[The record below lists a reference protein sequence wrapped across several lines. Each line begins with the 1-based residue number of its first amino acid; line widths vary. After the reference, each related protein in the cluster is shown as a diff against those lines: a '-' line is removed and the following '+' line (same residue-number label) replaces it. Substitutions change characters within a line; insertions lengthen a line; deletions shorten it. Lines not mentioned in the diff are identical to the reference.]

1 MSIRLMASTSRLTP
15 VVVFALCVLG
25 LGESGA
31 ARAAAI
37 HPDRIYVNGEI
48 ITLDAEGAV
57 ARAVA
62 VLGDTIVAVGNDAEI
77 RALAGPTTVV
87 VDLDGTAMT
96 PGFYAPHDHFPGSGR
111 VAVTSVDLNSPPI
124 GKMTT
129 VDEIVAALGARAART
144 PRGDWV
150 VGRGYDDTLVEEMRH
165 PTRHDLDRAST
176 EHPIWIT
183 HISGHRGV
191 ANSLALKLASVTGQ
205 TPQPEG
211 GVIRMDPGT
220 GEPNGVFE
228 ESGGMVRRLI
238 PPISDEDKWEAFAWA
253 VRDYVEDGVTTNVI
267 TGGGRQSV
275 ADLQT
280 ALAKG
285 ILKQRVITMV
295 SRANPGE
302 PSSAELGG
310 FISGFGNER
319 LKLGGIKIV
328 QDGSNQGFT
337 GYFTQPYHTPFK
349 GDPTYRGYPRRSRAA
364 LTAMVKELHAA
375 GYQIAI
381 HGNGDAAID
390 DILHAFREA
399 QEEFPRPDARHRIE
413 HCQMVR
419 MDQLDTINELGIT
432 PSFFVGHVYYWGDR
446 HRDIFMGP
454 ERAARISPLK
464 SARDRGIRFTV
475 HDDTPVTPVNP
486 LQLVWVSVNRLTMSG
501 KPLGPE
507 ERITPEQA
515 LRAITIDAAW
525 QNFEENIKG
534 SIEPGKLADLVRLS
548 ESPLSV
554 DPARIRDIQVLET
567 IVGGET
573 VFTR

>member
-205 TPQPEG
+205 PPSRRAASFG
-211 GVIRMDPGT
+211 WIPGRA
-220 GEPNGVFE
+220 
-228 ESGGMVRRLI
+228 S
-238 PPISDEDKWEAFAWA
+238 
-253 VRDYVEDGVTTNVI
+253 
-267 TGGGRQSV
+267 
-275 ADLQT
+275 QT
-280 ALAKG
+280 AC
-285 ILKQRVITMV
+285 
-295 SRANPGE
+295 SR
-302 PSSAELGG
+302 
-310 FISGFGNER
+310 
-319 LKLGGIKIV
+319 
-328 QDGSNQGFT
+328 
-337 GYFTQPYHTPFK
+337 
-349 GDPTYRGYPRRSRAA
+349 RAA
-364 LTAMVKELHAA
+364 
-375 GYQIAI
+375 
-381 HGNGDAAID
+381 
-390 DILHAFREA
+390 
-399 QEEFPRPDARHRIE
+399 
-413 HCQMVR
+413 
-419 MDQLDTINELGIT
+419 
-432 PSFFVGHVYYWGDR
+432 
-446 HRDIFMGP
+446 
-454 ERAARISPLK
+454 
-464 SARDRGIRFTV
+464 
-475 HDDTPVTPVNP
+475 
-486 LQLVWVSVNRLTMSG
+486 
-501 KPLGPE
+501 
-507 ERITPEQA
+507 
-515 LRAITIDAAW
+515 AW
-525 QNFEENIKG
+525 
-534 SIEPGKLADLVRLS
+534 
-548 ESPLSV
+548 
-554 DPARIRDIQVLET
+554 
-567 IVGGET
+567 
-573 VFTR
+573 

>member
-1 MSIRLMASTSRLTP
+1 
-15 VVVFALCVLG
+15 
-25 LGESGA
+25 
-31 ARAAAI
+31 
-37 HPDRIYVNGEI
+37 
-48 ITLDAEGAV
+48 
-57 ARAVA
+57 
-62 VLGDTIVAVGNDAEI
+62 
-77 RALAGPTTVV
+77 
-87 VDLDGTAMT
+87 
-96 PGFYAPHDHFPGSGR
+96 
-111 VAVTSVDLNSPPI
+111 
-124 GKMTT
+124 
-129 VDEIVAALGARAART
+129 
-144 PRGDWV
+144 
-150 VGRGYDDTLVEEMRH
+150 
-165 PTRHDLDRAST
+165 
-176 EHPIWIT
+176 
-183 HISGHRGV
+183 
-191 ANSLALKLASVTGQ
+191 
-205 TPQPEG
+205 
-211 GVIRMDPGT
+211 
-220 GEPNGVFE
+220 
-228 ESGGMVRRLI
+228 MVRRLI

-486 LQLVWVSVNRLTMSG
+486 LQLVWVSVNRLTTSG